1 MLLYFKNILPRQN
14 TSLADFLS
22 STPVFSLPPPKSHFW
37 PPVLYRAWVSAA
49 SGGWSGA
56 SVSVLPRGGSIVSDQ
71 SGGRGPTTWRDF
83 QWLPAGGL
91 DGCKLW
97 ECTLGGMSA
106 WLQPHS
112 LMRRNLEMA
121 LAYTGSGDLLG
132 NFSYK
137 IFSGVLD

>member
-1 MLLYFKNILPRQN
+1 M
-14 TSLADFLS
+14 
-22 STPVFSLPPPKSHFW
+22 
-37 PPVLYRAWVSAA
+37 
-49 SGGWSGA
+49 
-56 SVSVLPRGGSIVSDQ
+56 SDQ
-71 SGGRGPTTWRDF
+71 QLILGGSGGRGPATWQDF
-83 QWLPAGGL
+83 MVTCGGL

-137 IFSGVLD
+137 IFSGVFD

>member
-1 MLLYFKNILPRQN
+1 M
-14 TSLADFLS
+14 
-22 STPVFSLPPPKSHFW
+22 
-37 PPVLYRAWVSAA
+37 
-49 SGGWSGA
+49 
-56 SVSVLPRGGSIVSDQ
+56 SDQ
-71 SGGRGPTTWRDF
+71 KLGGLRGSGTDNLAGF
-83 QWLPAGGL
+83 SWLPAGGL

>member
-1 MLLYFKNILPRQN
+1 M
-14 TSLADFLS
+14 
-22 STPVFSLPPPKSHFW
+22 
-37 PPVLYRAWVSAA
+37 
-49 SGGWSGA
+49 
-56 SVSVLPRGGSIVSDQ
+56 SDQ
-71 SGGRGPTTWRDF
+71 KLGGSGGRGPTTWRDF

-97 ECTLGGMSA
+97 ECTLGGISA

-112 LMRRNLEMA
+112 LMRRDLEMA
-121 LAYTGSGDLLG
+121 LAYTRSGDLLG